1 MSQSTSKGRVSP
13 IPADYTGATP
23 LLIARNAVEALSF
36 YQRAFGAVVGLRID
50 QPDGR
55 LGHAE
60 LTIGKAKIMLADEF
74 PEMACVGPQTLG
86 GTTVSIQIYV
96 ENIDAF
102 AERAI
107 ACGAKLER
115 PIKNEFYGDR
125 VAWMIDPFG
134 HRWSFSTRIEEVSNE
149 EMVKRASQ
157 QGGE

>member
-13 IPADYTGATP
+13 IPADNTGATP

-36 YQRAFGAVVGLRID
+36 YQRAFGAAVDLRID

-60 LTIGKAKIMLADEF
+60 LSIGKAKIMLADEF
-74 PEMACVGPQTLG
+74 PEMSCVGPQTLG
-86 GTTVSIQIYV
+86 GTSVSIQIYV

-102 AERAI
+102 AERAV
-107 ACGAKLER
+107 AHGAKLER
-115 PIKNEFYGDR
+115 PIKDEFYGDR

-134 HRWSFSTRIEEVSNE
+134 HRWSFSSRIEEVSKE
-149 EMVKRASQ
+149 EMLRRASQ
-157 QGGE
+157 HGG

>member
-13 IPADYTGATP
+13 IPADCTGATP

-60 LTIGKAKIMLADEF
+60 LTIGRAKIMLADEF
-74 PEMACVGPQTLG
+74 PEMGCVGPQSLG
-86 GTTVSIQIYV
+86 GTSVSIQVYV
-96 ENIDAF
+96 ENVDAL
-102 AERAI
+102 AERAV
-107 ACGAKLER
+107 ALGARLER
-115 PIKNEFYGDR
+115 PIKDEFYGDR
-125 VAWMIDPFG
+125 VAWLNDPFG

-149 EMVKRASQ
+149 EMVRRAKQ
-157 QGGE
+157 LGAG